1 MQQGGTRLSDFKGFA
16 IKSNCTRCRWI
27 WWSGRGATR
36 AWTTAMFTLFLA
48 FFAVG
53 TSVAWAA
60 SVETGQ
66 TTVTFSIAEAIEVVS
81 WPPAVL
87 SLGNDAIPGVP
98 VVSTILNI
106 SVKANAPWGVQV
118 TSDSNDGTLRE
129 YDTNAREYVADG
141 RRVGPLE
148 WATNMG
154 GPWTP
159 VSASPTAIFSN
170 QPPTGEDGV
179 TRGFLLRVTPDFDAT
194 ALPPGREYRIVLTY
208 TAGVGY

>member
-1 MQQGGTRLSDFKGFA
+1 MLSDFKGFA

-53 TSVAWAA
+53 TSVARAA

-98 VVSTILNI
+98 VVSDSLTIT
-106 SVKANAPWGVQV
+106 VKSNTEWGLQVAP
-118 TSDSNDGTLRE
+118 DSPTGHLRE
-129 YDTNAREYVADG
+129 FDTQIGAYDDLGA
-141 RRVGPLE
+141 RVGPLE
-148 WATNMG
+148 WAVSLE
-154 GPWTP
+154 GPWNELGSRT
-159 VSASPTAIFSN
+159 TMFSR
-170 QPPTGEDGV
+170 QPPTGEEG
-179 TRGFLLRVTPDFDAT
+179 TTLTFFLRVTPDFDAT

>member
-1 MQQGGTRLSDFKGFA
+1 
-16 IKSNCTRCRWI
+16 
-27 WWSGRGATR
+27 
-36 AWTTAMFTLFLA
+36 MFTLFLA

>member
-1 MQQGGTRLSDFKGFA
+1 MLSDFKGFA

-81 WPPAVL
+81 WPPASVI
-87 SLGNDAIPGVP
+87 LGNDAIPGVP
-98 VVSTILNI
+98 VVS
-106 SVKANAPWGVQV
+106 
-118 TSDSNDGTLRE
+118 DSLSITVEVERDVGIADQLLIPTDGTLRE
-129 YDTNAREYVADG
+129 YDDSLGDYVVDG
-141 RRVGPLE
+141 RRVGPVE
-148 WATNMG
+148 WATNSG

-159 VSASPTAIFSN
+159 
-170 QPPTGEDGV
+170 
-179 TRGFLLRVTPDFDAT
+179 
-194 ALPPGREYRIVLTY
+194 
-208 TAGVGY
+208 